1 MKRKICLIVLLVI
14 LIISFFLFYKK
25 SNIENKKL
33 EITEVINSDKI
44 SVDNK
49 KYIAITFDDGPGEYT
64 KELIDILARY
74 NAKST
79 FFFLGANLER
89 YSDVIKYADY
99 NNMEIGYHSYN
110 HKRFRNKNIELIK
123 EEFNKSNN
131 VLQSIVGK
139 NFKLIRPPYGVITKS
154 IAHSIDA
161 TFILWNIDTLDWK
174 YKDSEYLKDYVLK
187 NVSNGSIILF
197 HDIHKTS
204 VEAVEKLLPILYE
217 DNYEVVTISSLAS
230 INNITLEMHEVY
242 RNLN

>member
-1 MKRKICLIVLLVI
+1 MKRGIYLIVLLVI
-14 LIISFFLFYKK
+14 LIISFLLLFSKK
-25 SNIENKKL
+25 SIIENNNKKT
-33 EITEVINSDKI
+33 EITEVIKNDN
-44 SVDNK
+44 NK

-64 KELIDILARY
+64 KELIDILLRY

-79 FFFLGANLER
+79 FFFLGANLEK

-131 VLQSIVGK
+131 ILQSIVGK

-154 IAHSIDA
+154 ISSSIDA
-161 TFILWNIDTLDWK
+161 SFILWNIDTLDWK

-204 VEAVEKLLPILYE
+204 IEAVEKLLPILYE

-230 INNITLEMHEVY
+230 INNITLETHEVY